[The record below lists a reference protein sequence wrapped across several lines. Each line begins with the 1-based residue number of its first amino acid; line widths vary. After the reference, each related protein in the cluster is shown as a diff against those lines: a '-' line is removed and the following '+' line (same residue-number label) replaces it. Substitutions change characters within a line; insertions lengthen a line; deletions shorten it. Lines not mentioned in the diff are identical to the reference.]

1 MLLKET
7 IIRKNINKLCVN
19 EVTMFAML
27 SVVVPVRDSIHWAL
41 KGSFASV
48 HRAQHHNHKS
58 PERIHTQQPSVC
70 CYQSSSMHLNK
81 ILPVRTTSQ
90 DALYIARILESYVRT
105 LLKTWLSASVLLV
118 LCCRVKAPKQQY
130 PPTIQQPAKRLSP
143 ERQWLLVPKRD
154 MELGTGSYLAT
165 TQGRALAQTVSRRPL
180 TAKNQVQIQASPCE
194 ICGGE
199 SGIGTGFC
207 RSVRGLLMSVSFR
220 QCYILTPEMETADS
234 SERKLTCLPNH
245 MASQHVRPK
254 VKIPH
259 IKNLLLNKRIILVNK
274 LAIRCKFPSRFVPVR

>member
-1 MLLKET
+1 
-7 IIRKNINKLCVN
+7 
-19 EVTMFAML
+19 
-27 SVVVPVRDSIHWAL
+27 
-41 KGSFASV
+41 
-48 HRAQHHNHKS
+48 
-58 PERIHTQQPSVC
+58 
-70 CYQSSSMHLNK
+70 MHLNK